1 VRSTPTLRAAL
12 AWLALA
18 AIPVSAAGAAHEIPN
33 DVTVHVYVRPDGE
46 RLQVLVRVPIEA
58 MHDIEWPTR
67 GPGYLDLDR
76 AAGRFVDAARVWIAG
91 PMEFDAEGRHLDG
104 PRIVA
109 ARASLPSD
117 PSFAS
122 YDGALAHLRG
132 PPLDRQTNLYWNQA
146 LLDIGLEYTIES
158 DTARFAMRPGFE
170 RLGLRVSTVVRLLS
184 TDGSE
189 RMFHFEGD
197 PGRVVLDPRWYQA
210 WGTFVRLGFDHIL
223 GGLDHLVFLLCLV
236 IPIRKVRPLVL
247 VVTAFTVGHS
257 ITLAAAVYG
266 VAPTSLWFPPLVE
279 MLIALSIVAMA
290 IGNIIR
296 PEARH
301 RWAMALAFGLVHG
314 FGFSFALDQTM
325 QLAGDHAP
333 AALFAFNLGVELGQL
348 GVIAAL
354 VPAVWMFLKLG
365 TSERIGTIVLSA
377 LAGHVAWHWMVDRGA
392 SLAAYSWPGVSIPSL
407 ATAIEWTV
415 LMGLVVA
422 GLVAFSLLAGRARSG
437 SASSGKTARF
447 G

>member
-1 VRSTPTLRAAL
+1 
-12 AWLALA
+12 
-18 AIPVSAAGAAHEIPN
+18 
-33 DVTVHVYVRPDGE
+33 
-46 RLQVLVRVPIEA
+46 
-58 MHDIEWPTR
+58 
-67 GPGYLDLDR
+67 
-76 AAGRFVDAARVWIAG
+76 
-91 PMEFDAEGRHLDG
+91 
-104 PRIVA
+104 
-109 ARASLPSD
+109 
-117 PSFAS
+117 
-122 YDGALAHLRG
+122 
-132 PPLDRQTNLYWNQA
+132 
-146 LLDIGLEYTIES
+146 
-158 DTARFAMRPGFE
+158 
-170 RLGLRVSTVVRLLS
+170 
-184 TDGSE
+184 
-189 RMFHFEGD
+189 
-197 PGRVVLDPRWYQA
+197 
-210 WGTFVRLGFDHIL
+210 
-223 GGLDHLVFLLCLV
+223 
-236 IPIRKVRPLVL
+236 
-247 VVTAFTVGHS
+247 
-257 ITLAAAVYG
+257 
-266 VAPTSLWFPPLVE
+266 

-392 SLAAYSWPGVSIPSL
+392 WLAAYSWPGVSMPSL